1 MLTLLKNADLYT
13 PEHLGVRDVLLC
25 GGKIA
30 RIAPALPAY
39 EALPDVTVYD
49 AQGARVIPGLIDLH
63 IHITGGGGE
72 QGAPSRV
79 PEIMLSQLTE
89 NGVTT
94 VLGLLGTDGYTRSME
109 NLLYKANALTAEGIT
124 CYLLTGSYQYPSP
137 TLTGSVARDIMMLAP
152 CVGVKVALSD
162 HRSSNLTPDELVR
175 LASDARVA
183 GLLSGKAGLVVLHM
197 GSGKN
202 RMEYILRAVDE
213 TDIPVRTFLPTHCG
227 RNDALME
234 HAVAFAQRGG
244 VFDLTAGDGGA
255 AHYLAWA
262 LARGV
267 DERHITLSSDANGS
281 QPRFDAQGNCV
292 GLTYVSPAVLLSELR
307 IAVSRDKVPFV
318 TAVRTLTENPA
329 AVLGLA
335 GVKGCIAEGADA
347 DLVVLD
353 GETRVHTVFARG
365 VLAVRDGKAV
375 LRGTFEA

>member
-1 MLTLLKNADLYT
+1 MIIRARSSITPPGCAKNKRSTEVPMLTLLKNADLYT

-30 RIAPALPAY
+30 RIAPALPEY
-39 EALPDVTVYD
+39 GALPDVTVYD

-94 VLGLLGTDGYTRSME
+94 VLGLLGTDGYTRSVE

-137 TLTGSVARDIMMLAP
+137 SLTGSVARDIMMLTP

-213 TDIPVRTFLPTHCG
+213 TDIPVRTFLQTH
-227 RNDALME
+227 
-234 HAVAFAQRGG
+234 
-244 VFDLTAGDGGA
+244 
-255 AHYLAWA
+255 
-262 LARGV
+262 
-267 DERHITLSSDANGS
+267 
-281 QPRFDAQGNCV
+281 
-292 GLTYVSPAVLLSELR
+292 
-307 IAVSRDKVPFV
+307 
-318 TAVRTLTENPA
+318 
-329 AVLGLA
+329 
-335 GVKGCIAEGADA
+335 
-347 DLVVLD
+347 
-353 GETRVHTVFARG
+353 
-365 VLAVRDGKAV
+365 
-375 LRGTFEA
+375 